1 MSNSIFNLFLRIW
14 IHLMFQLITMKLIRV
29 TAAGEMFQADG
40 ERIITAA
47 REASAEN
54 KYDILYD
61 ISVTTVPYASWFSLP
76 RELGVFK
83 EFQCMAFKA
92 AVLASQSDKA
102 VDDYK
107 FYELVTGN
115 IGLRI
120 RLFFEEN
127 EAIEWLLQ
135 NRDSKP

>member
-1 MSNSIFNLFLRIW
+1 
-14 IHLMFQLITMKLIRV
+14 
-29 TAAGEMFQADG
+29 MFQADG

-54 KYDILYD
+54 NYDILYD
-61 ISVTTVPYASWFSLP
+61 IRQATTTVPYASWFSLP
-76 RELGVFK
+76 RELEVFK
-83 EFQCMAFKA
+83 DLNAWRFKA

>member
-1 MSNSIFNLFLRIW
+1 MDSFNVSLDHDL
-14 IHLMFQLITMKLIRV
+14 KLIRV

-54 KYDILYD
+54 NYDILYD
-61 ISVTTVPYASWFSLP
+61 IRQATTTVPYASWFSLP
-76 RELGVFK
+76 RELEVFK
-83 EFQCMAFKA
+83 DLNVWRFKA
-92 AVLASQSDKA
+92 AILASSSDKA
-102 VDDYK
+102 IEDYK
-107 FYELVTGN
+107 FYELLTGN

-120 RLFFEEN
+120 SLFFEEN

-135 NRDSKP
+135 NRDTKT